1 MARGTVASPAL
12 GEPRQPLAEVPPAA
26 LPSGDERVPPRLDEG
41 DSPSWPPHR
50 KEPFISNARLGM
62 LMFLAFETMFFGGL
76 LGAFLVFRLSSLHW
90 PPPGQPYL
98 PGVVTWIN
106 SGILLGSSFTM
117 RRALRAIRAGDHA
130 GVVNGLGITALLGT
144 IFLVVQ
150 GTEWVRLV
158 HFGLTLS
165 SGTYGSIFYTL
176 IGCHGVHVLGA
187 VFWLLVV
194 LLQAVGCRFTA
205 REHVAVQLCG
215 MYWYFVVGLWPV
227 LFTLVYLS

>member
-1 MARGTVASPAL
+1 MARGTAASPILEESA
-12 GEPRQPLAEVPPAA
+12 PHLAEVPPDAP
-26 LPSGDERVPPRLDEG
+26 PSGDEG
-41 DSPSWPPHR
+41 DSPSWPPPR

-62 LMFLAFETMFFGGL
+62 LSFLAFETMFFGGL

-106 SGILLGSSFTM
+106 TGILLGSSVTM
-117 RRALRAIRAGDHA
+117 RRALRAIRAGDDA
-130 GVVNGLGITALLGT
+130 GLVYGLGITALLGT
-144 IFLVVQ
+144 IFLAVQ

-187 VFWLLVV
+187 VIWLLVV
-194 LLQAVGCRFTA
+194 LPQAVRSRFTG
-205 REHVAVQLCG
+205 RDHVGVQLCG

>member
-1 MARGTVASPAL
+1 MARGIVASPVLVESA
-12 GEPRQPLAEVPPAA
+12 PHLAGVPPVAP
-26 LPSGDERVPPRLDEG
+26 LSGDEGLPPTLDEG
-41 DSPSWPPHR
+41 DSPSWHAPR

-76 LGAFLVFRLSSLHW
+76 LGSFLVFRLSSLHW

-98 PGVVTWIN
+98 PGLVTWVN
-106 SGILLGSSFTM
+106 TGILLASAVTM
-117 RRALRAIRAGDHA
+117 RRALSAIRAGDLSRL
-130 GVVNGLGITALLGT
+130 VNGLGLTALLGT

-150 GTEWVRLV
+150 GTEWIRLV
-158 HFGLTLS
+158 HYGLTLS

-187 VFWLLVV
+187 VGWLLVV
-194 LLQAVGCRFTA
+194 LVQAVGCRFTA
-205 REHVAVQLCG
+205 RDHAVVQLCG

-227 LFTLVYLS
+227 LFALVYLY

>member
-1 MARGTVASPAL
+1 MARGTVASPVLDHSA
-12 GEPRQPLAEVPPAA
+12 PDLAEAPPA
-26 LPSGDERVPPRLDEG
+26 LPPTFDEG
-41 DSPSWPPHR
+41 PSPSWPPSR

-76 LGAFLVFRLSSLHW
+76 LGAFLVFRLSSLRW

-98 PGVVTWIN
+98 PGLITWIN
-106 SGILLGSSFTM
+106 TGILLGSSLM
-117 RRALRAIRAGDHA
+117 MGRALRAIRAGDRA
-130 GVVNGLGITALLGT
+130 GLVNGLGITALFGT
-144 IFLVVQ
+144 IFLAVQ

-187 VFWLLVV
+187 VVWLLVV
-194 LLQAVGCRFTA
+194 LRQAVGCRFTA

-227 LFTLVYLS
+227 LFTLVYLY